1 LTHIKGGGGAE
12 GDVAGM
18 KYDAGALVEA
28 TLRAARAGD
37 WAGYRL
43 RFAELRATC
52 APLIDAHEDLRQQF
66 ETLGAA
72 APQYDPEGCVAA
84 LESLAG
90 LLRTGYGAE
99 LRAVRALPP
108 APLDLRGLQ
117 PPEPIMRIFEAL
129 DRAPGEPLRAIL
141 PHEPVPLYALLRER
155 GYSYS
160 GMQRADGGYE
170 LLIERS

>member
-1 LTHIKGGGGAE
+1 MEH
-12 GDVAGM
+12 
-18 KYDAGALVEA
+18 DAQALIEA
-28 TLRAARAGD
+28 ALRAARAGD

-43 RFAELRATC
+43 HFAELRAGC
-52 APLIDAHEDLRQQF
+52 EGLIERHEDLRQEF

-84 LESLAG
+84 FESLAG
-90 LLRTGYGAE
+90 LLRTRYAAE
-99 LRAVRALPP
+99 LRAVQGKPP

-117 PPEPIMRIFEAL
+117 PPEPIVRIFEAL
-129 DRAPGEPLRAIL
+129 ERFPGEPVRAIL

>member
-1 LTHIKGGGGAE
+1 LTYIKGVALARRDGA
-12 GDVAGM
+12 AM
-18 KYDAGALVEA
+18 AKDAESLIESA
-28 TLRAARAGD
+28 LRAARARD

-52 APLIDAHEDLRQQF
+52 APLAEAHEDLRQQF

-72 APQYDPEGCVAA
+72 APQYDPEGYFAA

-90 LLRTGYGAE
+90 LLRTRYTGE
-99 LRAVRALPP
+99 LRAARAQPP

-160 GMQRADGGYE
+160 GEQRPDGGFE
-170 LLIERS
+170 LLIERA

>member
-1 LTHIKGGGGAE
+1 MAL
-12 GDVAGM
+12 
-18 KYDAGALVEA
+18 DAQALIDSV
-28 TLRAARAGD
+28 LRAARAGD

-43 RFAELRATC
+43 RFAELRAGC
-52 APLIDAHEDLRQQF
+52 EALIEDHEDLRQEF

-84 LESLAG
+84 FESLAG
-90 LLRTGYGAE
+90 LLRTHYAAE
-99 LRAVRALPP
+99 LSGVHPQAPV
-108 APLDLRGLQ
+108 PLDLRGLQ
-117 PPEPIMRIFEAL
+117 PPEPIVRIFEAL
-129 DRAPGEPLRAIL
+129 ERSPGEPLRAIL

-160 GMQRADGGYE
+160 GEQRPDGGYE

>member
-1 LTHIKGGGGAE
+1 MIE
-12 GDVAGM
+12 S
-18 KYDAGALVEA
+18 ALG
-28 TLRAARAGD
+28 AARSGD
-37 WAGYRL
+37 WAAYRL
-43 RFAELRATC
+43 RFAELRASC
-52 APLIDAHEDLRQQF
+52 APLIEAHEDLRQQF

-90 LLRTGYGAE
+90 LLRTRYGDE
-99 LRAVRALPP
+99 LRTARAQPP

-117 PPEPIMRIFEAL
+117 PPEPIVRIFEAL

-160 GMQRADGGYE
+160 GMHRADGGYE
-170 LLIERS
+170 LLIERT

>member
-1 LTHIKGGGGAE
+1 
-12 GDVAGM
+12 M
-18 KYDAGALVEA
+18 KDEAGALIDA
-28 TLRAARAGD
+28 ALRAARAGD
-37 WAGYRL
+37 WAAYRL
-43 RFAELRATC
+43 RFAELRASC
-52 APLIDAHEDLRQQF
+52 ESLIEAHEDLRQQF

-84 LESLAG
+84 FESLAG
-90 LLRTGYGAE
+90 LLRSRYAGE
-99 LRAVRALPP
+99 LKSLQRQPP

-117 PPEPIMRIFEAL
+117 PPEPIVRIFEAL
-129 DRAPGEPLRAIL
+129 ERSPGEPVRAIL

-160 GMQRADGGYE
+160 GMQRADGSFE

>member
-1 LTHIKGGGGAE
+1 MAQEAE
-12 GDVAGM
+12 SLIES
-18 KYDAGALVEA
+18 ALH
-28 TLRAARAGD
+28 AARAGD
-37 WAGYRL
+37 WAAYRL

-52 APLIDAHEDLRQQF
+52 APLADAHEDLRQQF

-72 APQYDPEGCVAA
+72 APQYDPEGCIAA

-90 LLRTGYGAE
+90 LLRTHYAKE
-99 LRAVRALPP
+99 LQAVRAQPP
-108 APLDLRGLQ
+108 APMDLRGLQ
-117 PPEPIMRIFEAL
+117 PPEPIVRIFEAL
-129 DRAPGEPLRAIL
+129 DRAPGEPVRAIL

>member
-1 LTHIKGGGGAE
+1 ME
-12 GDVAGM
+12 Q
-18 KYDAGALVEA
+18 DAQALINSA
-28 TLRAARAGD
+28 LKAARAGD

-43 RFAELRATC
+43 RFAELRAGC
-52 APLIDAHEDLRQQF
+52 AGLIERHEDLRQQF

-84 LESLAG
+84 FESLAG
-90 LLRTGYGAE
+90 LLGTRYATE
-99 LRAVRALPP
+99 LRGVRAQAP

-117 PPEPIMRIFEAL
+117 PPEPIVRIFEAL
-129 DRAPGEPLRAIL
+129 ERSPGEPLRAIL

-160 GMQRADGGYE
+160 GQQRADGGFE
-170 LLIERS
+170 LLIERT

>member
-1 LTHIKGGGGAE
+1 MAE
-12 GDVAGM
+12 
-18 KYDAGALVEA
+18 DADAMLEA
-28 TLRAARAGD
+28 ALRAARVGD

-43 RFAELRATC
+43 RFAELRASC
-52 APLIDAHEDLRQQF
+52 AGLIEQHEDLRQQF

-72 APQYDPEGCVAA
+72 APEYDPEGCVAA
-84 LESLAG
+84 FESLAVV
-90 LLRTGYGAE
+90 LRSRHAAE
-99 LRAVRALPP
+99 LPRVRRKPP

-117 PPEPIMRIFEAL
+117 PPEPIVRIFEAL
-129 DRAPGEPLRAIL
+129 ERFPGEPVRAIL